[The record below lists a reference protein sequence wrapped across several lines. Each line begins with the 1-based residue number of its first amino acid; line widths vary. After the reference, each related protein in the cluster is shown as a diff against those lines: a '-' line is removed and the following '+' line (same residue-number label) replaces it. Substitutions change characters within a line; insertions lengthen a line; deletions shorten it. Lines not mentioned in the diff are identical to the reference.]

1 MTKPNALILNAPG
14 INCNEETGFALE
26 QAGAS
31 TEQVHISQLYSGEK
45 SWEDYQILALSGG
58 FSYGDDIAAGRIL
71 GTELRMRHGEQLDR
85 FVNAGKAVV
94 GICNGMQV
102 MVETGIIPD
111 GRVRSEGQPKHAT
124 LTDNASGKF
133 ECRWASMVVNN
144 SSSHFINQE
153 SMGNIIELPNAHA
166 EGRAVYYEEDGFAED
181 QVALRFVNENGE
193 VTEQYPNNPNGSR
206 GGVAAVSNK
215 QGNALG
221 MMPHPERF
229 VIPQQHYNWHRG
241 QGFRPYG
248 SQIMKNIVNY
258 AKEI

>member
-124 LTDNASGKF
+124 LT
-133 ECRWASMVVNN
+133 
-144 SSSHFINQE
+144 
-153 SMGNIIELPNAHA
+153 
-166 EGRAVYYEEDGFAED
+166 
-181 QVALRFVNENGE
+181 
-193 VTEQYPNNPNGSR
+193 
-206 GGVAAVSNK
+206 VSNK